1 MKNKLPKIYRLLKNQ
16 KINLKQ
22 LKQNSMAIYD
32 NDYQALRQ
40 KEVEERLQKEKLEKQ
55 LIYKKMTKLIG
66 GSILGLILMVFL
78 FQSCERI
85 DAGHVGVK
93 VNQYGDNKGVDDV
106 VAVTGIVFYNP
117 ITTKVYEFP
126 TFIQHKEYKG
136 ENSFIVNSK
145 DGSEFNVSPIMNYS
159 VQRDKVPAIFS
170 KYRRPLE
177 DIEEGF
183 LKTAVYDA
191 FRLATNKYTADE
203 LISNRA
209 VFEIEVR
216 RLLDGQL
223 LKEGF
228 VINQFTSNLI
238 YPETFKRS
246 IEAKNNAVQA
256 ALRAENEVKTAEAQA
271 KIKVATA
278 EGNAQA
284 MLTSAKAE
292 AESNRMKQV
301 TLTPLLLQLEY
312 INKWDGKLPV
322 YGTVPQ
328 MFKNIN

>member
-1 MKNKLPKIYRLLKNQ
+1 MAKFDRYQNRYSPNTMDYR
-16 KINLKQ
+16 
-22 LKQNSMAIYD
+22 S
-32 NDYQALRQ
+32 
-40 KEVEERLQKEKLEKQ
+40 EEELDRMEQEFNEKEKQKVMAWVKRTL
-55 LIYKKMTKLIG
+55 G
-66 GSILGLILMVFL
+66 GLAIIVAFAFFTS
-78 FQSCERI
+78 SCERI

-93 VNQYGDNKGVDDV
+93 VNQYGDNKGVDDI
-106 VAVTGIVFYNP
+106 VAVTGVVFYNP
-117 ITTKVYEFP
+117 ITTRIYEFP
-126 TFIQHKEYKG
+126 TYIQHKEYKG

-159 VQRDKVPAIFS
+159 VQREKVPAIFA

-216 RLLDGQL
+216 RLLDNQL

-246 IEAKNNAVQA
+246 IEAKNNAVQT

-278 EGNAQA
+278 EGNAKA
-284 MLTSAKAE
+284 MLASAKAE
-292 AESNRMKQV
+292 AEANSLKQK
-301 TLTPLLLQLEY
+301 TITPMLLQLEY

>member
-1 MKNKLPKIYRLLKNQ
+1 MGL
-16 KINLKQ
+16 
-22 LKQNSMAIYD
+22 YD
-32 NDYQALRQ
+32 NDYQALREKEREEQ
-40 KEVEERLQKEKLEKQ
+40 KLKQ
-55 LIYKKMTKLIG
+55 QLKIKKMIKTTLAG
-66 GSILGLILMVFL
+66 VVGFILLVVL
-78 FQSCERI
+78 FNSCERV

-93 VNQYGDNKGVDDV
+93 VNLYGDNKGVDDV
-106 VAVTGIVFYNP
+106 VAVTGMVFYNP
-117 ITTKVYEFP
+117 LTTKVYEFP
-126 TFIQHKEYKG
+126 TYIQHKEYRKT
-136 ENSFIVNSK
+136 EDADNSFIVNSK
-145 DGSEFNVSPIMNYS
+145 DGSEFSVSPIMNYS
-159 VQRDKVPAIFS
+159 VQRDKVPAIFA
-170 KYRRPLE
+170 KYRRPLA

-209 VFEIEVR
+209 IFEVEVR
-216 RLLDGQL
+216 RLLDNAL

-228 VINQFTSNLI
+228 TINQFTSNLI
-238 YPETFKRS
+238 YPETFKKS

-292 AESNRMKQV
+292 AEANSLKQK
-301 TLTPLLLQLEY
+301 TITPMLLQLEY

-322 YGTVPQ
+322 YGEVPQ
-328 MFKNIN
+328 MFKNIK

>member
-1 MKNKLPKIYRLLKNQ
+1 MAKFDRYNHRWDNRGNRRSEEELDQMELEFNQEQEIKIKKTMK
-16 KINLKQ
+16 
-22 LKQNSMAIYD
+22 
-32 NDYQALRQ
+32 
-40 KEVEERLQKEKLEKQ
+40 
-55 LIYKKMTKLIG
+55 T
-66 GSILGLILMVFL
+66 ILAGVTGFFLVVFL
-78 FQSCERI
+78 FFSCERI

-106 VAVTGIVFYNP
+106 VAVTGMVFYNP
-117 ITTKVYEFP
+117 LTTTVYEFP

-136 ENSFIVNSK
+136 ENSFVVNSK
-145 DGSEFNVSPIMNYS
+145 DGSEFSVSPIMNYS
-159 VQRDKVPAIFS
+159 VQRDKVPTIFS

-238 YPETFKRS
+238 YPETFKKS

-322 YGTVPQ
+322 YGEVPKL
-328 MFKNIN
+328 FKGIK

>member
-1 MKNKLPKIYRLLKNQ
+1 MGIQARIEQEREAEMQQEKLKQKNK
-16 KINLKQ
+16 
-22 LKQNSMAIYD
+22 
-32 NDYQALRQ
+32 
-40 KEVEERLQKEKLEKQ
+40 
-55 LIYKKMTKLIG
+55 TKVMIK
-66 GSILGLILMVFL
+66 SILGGVIAVVVVVFL
-78 FQSCERI
+78 MASCERI

-93 VNQYGDNKGVDDV
+93 VNQYGDNKGVDDII
-106 VAVTGIVFYNP
+106 AVTGVVFYNP
-117 ITTKVYEFP
+117 ITTRIYEFP

-136 ENSFIVNSK
+136 DNSFIVNSK
-145 DGSEFNVSPIMNYS
+145 DGSEFSVSPIMNYS
-159 VQRDKVPAIFS
+159 VQRDKVPSIFA

-209 VFEIEVR
+209 VFEVEVR

-228 VINQFTSNLI
+228 TINQFTSNLI

-312 INKWDGKLPV
+312 INKWDGVLPV

-328 MFKNIN
+328 LFRDVSK

>member
-1 MKNKLPKIYRLLKNQ
+1 MGLYESFEERQARLIKEREEI
-16 KINLKQ
+16 KLKQ
-22 LKQNSMAIYD
+22 QVK
-32 NDYQALRQ
+32 R
-40 KEVEERLQKEKLEKQ
+40 
-55 LIYKKMTKLIG
+55 KKMVKTIA
-66 GSILGLILMVFL
+66 SAVLGLILIAVLMN
-78 FQSCERI
+78 SCERI

-106 VAVTGIVFYNP
+106 VAVTGMVFYNP

-136 ENSFIVNSK
+136 DNSFVVNSK
-145 DGSEFNVSPIMNYS
+145 DGSEFSVSPIMNYS
-159 VQRDKVPAIFS
+159 VQREKVPAIFS

-203 LISNRA
+203 LIGNRQGYE
-209 VFEIEVR
+209 VEVR

-228 VINQFTSNLI
+228 VINQFTSNLV
-238 YPETFKRS
+238 YPETFKKS

-284 MLTSAKAE
+284 MLTQARAE
-292 AESNRMKQV
+292 AEANKLKQS
-301 TLTPLLLQLEY
+301 TLTSLLLQQQWIE
-312 INKWDGKLPV
+312 KWDGKLPV
-322 YGTVPQ
+322 YGTAPMLYKPV
-328 MFKNIN
+328 K

>member
-1 MKNKLPKIYRLLKNQ
+1 MSKFDRYNHRWDDRGDRRSEEELDQMELEFNQEQEIKIKKTMK
-16 KINLKQ
+16 
-22 LKQNSMAIYD
+22 
-32 NDYQALRQ
+32 
-40 KEVEERLQKEKLEKQ
+40 
-55 LIYKKMTKLIG
+55 T
-66 GSILGLILMVFL
+66 ILAGVTGFFLVVFL
-78 FQSCERI
+78 FFSCERI

-106 VAVTGIVFYNP
+106 VAVTGMVFYNP
-117 ITTKVYEFP
+117 LTTTVYEFP

-136 ENSFIVNSK
+136 ENSFVVNSK
-145 DGSEFNVSPIMNYS
+145 DGSEFSVSPIMNYS

-238 YPETFKRS
+238 YPETFKKS

-322 YGTVPQ
+322 YGEVPKL
-328 MFKNIN
+328 FKGIN

>member
-1 MKNKLPKIYRLLKNQ
+1 
-16 KINLKQ
+16 
-22 LKQNSMAIYD
+22 MAFYD
-32 NDYQALRQ
+32 SDYQKQRQ
-40 KEVEERLQKEKLEKQ
+40 KEQEEFKLQQQ
-55 LIYKKMTKLIG
+55 LKFKKVMKAVI
-66 GSILGLILMVFL
+66 SSVVGLILLVVL

-106 VAVTGIVFYNP
+106 VAVTGMVFYNP
-117 ITTKVYEFP
+117 FTTKVYEFP
-126 TFIQHKEYKG
+126 TFIQHKEYKD

-145 DGSEFNVSPIMNYS
+145 DGSEFSVSPIMNYS
-159 VQRDKVPAIFS
+159 VQREKVPAIFA

-209 VFEIEVR
+209 VFEVEVR
-216 RLLDGQL
+216 KLLDNSL

-238 YPETFKRS
+238 YPETFKKS

-284 MLTSAKAE
+284 LLTSAKAE
-292 AESNRMKQV
+292 AEANRMKQQ
-301 TLTPLLLQLEY
+301 TLTPLLIQLEY

-328 MFKNIN
+328 MFKSIN

>member
-1 MKNKLPKIYRLLKNQ
+1 MGYIEEEMKRREEYRQQREQLKIE
-16 KINLKQ
+16 KQ
-22 LKQNSMAIYD
+22 LKI
-32 NDYQALRQ
+32 
-40 KEVEERLQKEKLEKQ
+40 
-55 LIYKKMTKLIG
+55 KKMIKP
-66 GSILGLILMVFL
+66 ILVGIAGFL
-78 FQSCERI
+78 LLVLLFNSCERI

-106 VAVTGIVFYNP
+106 VAVTGMVFFNP
-117 ITTKVYEFP
+117 FTTTIYEFP

-145 DGSEFNVSPIMNYS
+145 DGSEFSVSPIMNYS
-159 VQRDKVPAIFS
+159 VQREKVPAIFS

-209 VFEIEVR
+209 VFEVEVR
-216 RLLDGQL
+216 KLLDNQL

-238 YPETFKRS
+238 YPETFKKS

-292 AESNRMKQV
+292 AESNRLKQQ
-301 TLTPLLLQLEY
+301 TLTPLLLQLEW

-322 YGTVPQ
+322 YGTAPMLYKPV
-328 MFKNIN
+328 K

>member
-1 MKNKLPKIYRLLKNQ
+1 MGYD
-16 KINLKQ
+16 INDAWAERQARIEQEREQ
-22 LKQNSMAIYD
+22 LK
-32 NDYQALRQ
+32 
-40 KEVEERLQKEKLEKQ
+40 LQQQ
-55 LIYKKMTKLIG
+55 LKYKKMIKVSLSATIG
-66 GSILGLILMVFL
+66 FILLVLL
-78 FQSCERI
+78 FNSCERI

-106 VAVTGIVFYNP
+106 TAVTGMVFYNP
-117 ITTKVYEFP
+117 LTTRIYEFP

-159 VQRDKVPAIFS
+159 VQREKVPTIFS

-238 YPETFKRS
+238 YPETFKKS

-292 AESNRMKQV
+292 AEANSLKQK
-301 TLTPLLLQLEY
+301 TITPMLLQLEY

-328 MFKNIN
+328 MFKNIQ

>member
-1 MKNKLPKIYRLLKNQ
+1 MESFEERYAQRQREIQEERT
-16 KINLKQ
+16 Q
-22 LKQNSMAIYD
+22 LKLNQ
-32 NDYQALRQ
+32 QL
-40 KEVEERLQKEKLEKQ
+40 KL
-55 LIYKKMTKLIG
+55 KKMIKAIG
-66 GSILGLILMVFL
+66 ASVIGFILLVVL
-78 FQSCERI
+78 FNSCERI
-85 DAGHVGVK
+85 DAGYVGVK

-106 VAVTGIVFYNP
+106 VAVTGMVFYNP
-117 ITTKVYEFP
+117 ITTKIYEFP
-126 TFIQHKEYKG
+126 TYIQHKEYRKT
-136 ENSFIVNSK
+136 EDEDNSFIVNSK

-159 VQRDKVPAIFS
+159 VQRDKVPAIFA
-170 KYRRPLE
+170 KYRRPLA

-209 VFEIEVR
+209 IFEVEVR
-216 RLLDGQL
+216 RLLDNQL

-228 VINQFTSNLI
+228 TINQFTSNLI
-238 YPETFKRS
+238 YPETFKKS

-328 MFKNIN
+328 MFKNIQ

>member
-1 MKNKLPKIYRLLKNQ
+1 MEKFNRYNLRWDDHGNRRSEEELDRMELEFNNQ
-16 KINLKQ
+16 
-22 LKQNSMAIYD
+22 
-32 NDYQALRQ
+32 Q
-40 KEVEERLQKEKLEKQ
+40 KERQ
-55 LIYKKMTKLIG
+55 TKIMKSILIG
-66 GSILGLILMVFL
+66 VAAFFTITFL
-78 FQSCERI
+78 FFSCERI

-106 VAVTGIVFYNP
+106 VAVTGMVFYNP
-117 ITTKVYEFP
+117 FTTAIYEFP

-136 ENSFIVNSK
+136 ENSFVVNSK
-145 DGSEFNVSPIMNYS
+145 DGSEFSVSPIMNYS
-159 VQRDKVPAIFS
+159 VQRDKVPTIFS

-238 YPETFKRS
+238 YPETFKKS

-292 AESNRMKQV
+292 AESNRMKQQ

>member
-1 MKNKLPKIYRLLKNQ
+1 L
-16 KINLKQ
+16 
-22 LKQNSMAIYD
+22 A
-32 NDYQALRQ
+32 
-40 KEVEERLQKEKLEKQ
+40 
-55 LIYKKMTKLIG
+55 
-66 GSILGLILMVFL
+66 
-78 FQSCERI
+78 
-85 DAGHVGVK
+85 
-93 VNQYGDNKGVDDV
+93 
-106 VAVTGIVFYNP
+106 
-117 ITTKVYEFP
+117 
-126 TFIQHKEYKG
+126 
-136 ENSFIVNSK
+136 
-145 DGSEFNVSPIMNYS
+145 
-159 VQRDKVPAIFS
+159 
-170 KYRRPLE
+170 

-209 VFEIEVR
+209 IFEVEVR
-216 RLLDGQL
+216 RLLDAQL

-228 VINQFTSNLI
+228 TINQFTSNLI
-238 YPETFKRS
+238 YPETFKKS

-292 AESNRMKQV
+292 AESNRMKQQ

-328 MFKNIN
+328 MFKNIQ

>member
-1 MKNKLPKIYRLLKNQ
+1 MGL
-16 KINLKQ
+16 
-22 LKQNSMAIYD
+22 YD
-32 NDYQALRQ
+32 TDYQALRQ
-40 KEVEERLQKEKLEKQ
+40 KEIEEYKLKQ
-55 LIYKKMTKLIG
+55 QLKIKKMVKAISASVLG
-66 GSILGLILMVFL
+66 FILLVVL
-78 FQSCERI
+78 FNSCERI
-85 DAGHVGVK
+85 DAGYVGVK

-106 VAVTGIVFYNP
+106 VAVTGMVFFNP
-117 ITTKVYEFP
+117 ITTRIYEFP
-126 TFIQHKEYKG
+126 TYIQHKEYKG

-159 VQRDKVPAIFS
+159 VQRDKVPAIFA
-170 KYRRPLE
+170 KYRRTLE

-209 VFEIEVR
+209 IFEIEVR

-228 VINQFTSNLI
+228 TINQFTSNLI

-322 YGTVPQ
+322 YGQVPQ
-328 MFKNIN
+328 MFKNIQ

>member
-1 MKNKLPKIYRLLKNQ
+1 MAFESFEERYARQRQEREEQIQQQKLEQ
-16 KINLKQ
+16 Q
-22 LKQNSMAIYD
+22 LKF
-32 NDYQALRQ
+32 
-40 KEVEERLQKEKLEKQ
+40 
-55 LIYKKMTKLIG
+55 KKMFKTIG
-66 GSILGLILMVFL
+66 ASIVGFILLVVL
-78 FQSCERI
+78 FNSCERV

-93 VNQYGDNKGVDDV
+93 VNLYGDNKGVDDV
-106 VAVTGIVFYNP
+106 VAVTGMVFYNP
-117 ITTKVYEFP
+117 ITTKIYEFP
-126 TFIQHKEYKG
+126 TYIQHKEYRKTEDG
-136 ENSFIVNSK
+136 DNSFIVNSK
-145 DGSEFNVSPIMNYS
+145 DGSEFSVSPIMNYS
-159 VQRDKVPAIFS
+159 VQREKVPAIFA
-170 KYRRPLE
+170 KYRRPLV

-209 VFEIEVR
+209 IFEVEVR

-238 YPETFKRS
+238 YPETFKKS
-246 IEAKNNAVQA
+246 IEAKNNAVQS

-292 AESNRMKQV
+292 AEANRMKQQ

-328 MFKNIN
+328 MFKNIQ

>member
-1 MKNKLPKIYRLLKNQ
+1 MAEFRRYDYRYNNDENRYRTEEEINQ
-16 KINLKQ
+16 IELEFNEKKKQ
-22 LKQNSMAIYD
+22 K
-32 NDYQALRQ
+32 
-40 KEVEERLQKEKLEKQ
+40 
-55 LIYKKMTKLIG
+55 TKVMIK
-66 GSILGLILMVFL
+66 SILGGIIAVVVLVFL
-78 FQSCERI
+78 MSSCERI

-93 VNQYGDNKGVDDV
+93 VNQYGDNKGVDDI
-106 VAVTGIVFYNP
+106 VAVTGVVFYNP
-117 ITTKVYEFP
+117 ITTRIYEFP

-136 ENSFIVNSK
+136 DNSFIVNSK
-145 DGSEFNVSPIMNYS
+145 DGSEFSVSPIMNYS
-159 VQRDKVPAIFS
+159 VQRDKVPAIFA

-228 VINQFTSNLI
+228 TINQFTSNLI

-292 AESNRMKQV
+292 AESNRMKQQ

-328 MFKNIN
+328 MFKNIQ

>member
-1 MKNKLPKIYRLLKNQ
+1 MATFRRYDYQYDNYGRRRSNEEIDQLEQEFNQ
-16 KINLKQ
+16 KQKQ
-22 LKQNSMAIYD
+22 KQIKMVKTITAAIVGFF
-32 NDYQALRQ
+32 L
-40 KEVEERLQKEKLEKQ
+40 
-55 LIYKKMTKLIG
+55 LI
-66 GSILGLILMVFL
+66 FL
-78 FQSCERI
+78 FMSCERI

-106 VAVTGIVFYNP
+106 VAVTGMVFYNP
-117 ITTKVYEFP
+117 FTTKVYEFP
-126 TFIQHKEYKG
+126 TYIQHKEYKD
-136 ENSFIVNSK
+136 ENSFVVNSK
-145 DGSEFNVSPIMNYS
+145 DGSEFSVSPIMNYS
-159 VQRDKVPAIFS
+159 VQRDKVPSIFA

-209 VFEIEVR
+209 VFEVEVR

-228 VINQFTSNLI
+228 IINQFTSNLV
-238 YPETFKRS
+238 YPETFKKS

-284 MLTSAKAE
+284 LLTSAKAE
-292 AESNRMKQV
+292 AEANRMKQQ
-301 TLTPLLLQLEY
+301 TLTPLLIQLEY
-312 INKWDGKLPV
+312 VQKWDGKLPV
-322 YGTVPQ
+322 YGQVPQ
-328 MFKNIN
+328 LFKNIQ

>member
-1 MKNKLPKIYRLLKNQ
+1 MESFEERYARQMKEREELIQEQKLEQ
-16 KINLKQ
+16 Q
-22 LKQNSMAIYD
+22 LKF
-32 NDYQALRQ
+32 
-40 KEVEERLQKEKLEKQ
+40 
-55 LIYKKMTKLIG
+55 KKMFKTIG
-66 GSILGLILMVFL
+66 ASVIGFILLVVL
-78 FQSCERI
+78 FNSCERI
-85 DAGHVGVK
+85 DAGYVGVK

-106 VAVTGIVFYNP
+106 VAVTGMVFYNP
-117 ITTKVYEFP
+117 LTTKVYEFP
-126 TFIQHKEYKG
+126 TFIQHKEYKKTDDVD
-136 ENSFIVNSK
+136 NSFIVNSK

-159 VQRDKVPAIFS
+159 VQRDKVPAIFA
-170 KYRRPLE
+170 KYRRPLA

-209 VFEIEVR
+209 VFEVEVR
-216 RLLDGQL
+216 RLLDAQL

-238 YPETFKRS
+238 YPETFKKS

-322 YGTVPQ
+322 YGEVPQ
-328 MFKNIN
+328 MFKNIK